1 MKVLQNAVKVAR
13 TLRRAKATWHALRRS
28 KKGSIAI
35 LAATSI
41 PTLIMLGGL
50 AVDQSYVNVRVSML
64 RHTAQDAALAGGQY
78 LSTYYTTGSSTTIV
92 NAAQSIAK
100 SNLPVAQYGTV
111 VPSADVVLGTWNSS
125 TRTFTATTTNP
136 TAVQVTALNTVA
148 NGNPV
153 DTIFGGAYGVPT
165 VNLTSSAVVGYGTG
179 KAFNTIILNDLSM
192 SFSSEIADQR
202 AADVAILN
210 CISGAASSTSQVGL
224 TSFDGSPDILY
235 ALGNAVTSQT
245 AMTTYIN
252 KTLDYCG
259 NKNMPS
265 CSGSNVASGLYSAI
279 SQLTAAGIANA
290 NSNIIL
296 ITDGVP
302 NADNM
307 TYTEADG
314 TYPTP
319 TSTSPVCSKSC
330 TDADLWTMAQDQAA
344 YAKTLGI
351 NVSTIYYSGDTSG
364 ATLQAEYAADLAT
377 LASGTGIA
385 LVAPS
390 AANID
395 AAFGAFCASMGS
407 AVKTVQ

>member
-1 MKVLQNAVKVAR
+1 MKVLQNAVKTAAR
-13 TLRRAKATWHALRRS
+13 LQHVKTSWQALRRS
-28 KKGSIAI
+28 KKGSIAVM
-35 LAATSI
+35 AAASI

-50 AVDQSYVNVRVSML
+50 SVDQSYVNVRISML

-78 LSTYYTTGSSTTIV
+78 LSTYYTSGSSSQIV
-92 NAAQSIAK
+92 SAAQSIAK

-111 VPSADVVLGTWNSS
+111 VPTADVVLGTWNSS

-153 DTIFGGAYGVPT
+153 YTIFGGAYGLPT

-192 SFSSEIADQR
+192 SFSSEISDQR

-210 CISGAASSTSQVGL
+210 CITSAASATSQVGL
-224 TSFDGSPDILY
+224 TSFDGHSQTLY
-235 ALGNAVTSQT
+235 ALGNAVTNQT

-252 KTLDYCG
+252 KTLNYCG
-259 NKNMPS
+259 NTGMPS
-265 CSGSNVASGLYSAI
+265 CSGSNLAAGLYSAI
-279 SQLTAAGIANA
+279 SQLTTAGIANA
-290 NSNIIL
+290 NSNIIV

-302 NADNM
+302 NADSM
-307 TYTEADG
+307 TYGKADG

-319 TSTSPVCSKSC
+319 TSTSPVCSTSC
-330 TDADLWTMAQDQAA
+330 TDADLWTMAQDQAS
-344 YAKTLGI
+344 YAKSLGI
-351 NVSTIYYSGDTSG
+351 NISTIYYSGDTSG
-364 ATLQAEYAADLAT
+364 ATLQAEYAADLAS
-377 LASGTGIA
+377 LISGTGIT

-390 AANID
+390 ASKID
-395 AAFGAFCASMGS
+395 SAFGAFCASMGS